1 MVCIYNG
8 FLSAAKNEGNV
19 AKCNSM
25 IKTQKRYVEWMDQ
38 VTKEH
43 IYFIHFLKSVG
54 SNIQIK
60 YFIFSNKKYVHNSGQ
75 M

>member
-8 FLSAAKNEGNV
+8 LPSAAKNEENV

-43 IYFIHFLKSVG
+43 IYFIHFLESVG
-54 SNIQIK
+54 SNIWIK
-60 YFIFSNKKYVHNSGQ
+60 CFIFSNKKCVHNPAQ